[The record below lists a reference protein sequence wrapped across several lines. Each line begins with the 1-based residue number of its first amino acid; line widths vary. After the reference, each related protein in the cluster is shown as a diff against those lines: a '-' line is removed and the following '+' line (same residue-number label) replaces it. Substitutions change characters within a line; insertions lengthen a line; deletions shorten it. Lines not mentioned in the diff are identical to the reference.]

1 MPAAENN
8 RPYVVQTD
16 IKFARRKRVHEVI
29 DPSGLPVFHA
39 PLLMD
44 VLDWLTDKNVHA
56 ARFTDEESTY
66 DISFA
71 NHAPPKPLTEG

>member
-1 MPAAENN
+1 MPPANDN
-8 RPYVVQTD
+8 HPYVVQTD
-16 IKFARRKRVHEVI
+16 IKFARRKRMHEVI
-29 DPSGLPVFHA
+29 DPSGRPVFHA

-44 VLDWLTDKNVHA
+44 VLDWLTDKDVHA

-71 NHAPPKPLTEG
+71 IHVPPRPLTEG